1 MPFAA
6 IHCRRRAAPSCRPAA
21 GCVLRIDR
29 EYTGTNLFPRFF
41 RGLTLFDQ
49 ASVETYGTAGTD

>member
-6 IHCRRRAAPSCRPAA
+6 IHCRHRAAPSCRPAA
-21 GCVLRIDR
+21 GRVLRIDR
-29 EYTGTNLFPRFF
+29 EYTGTDLFPRFF

-49 ASVETYGTAGTD
+49 ASVVAHATAETD